1 MLVTMTATE
10 YLAHGWDLATG
21 AGLPA
26 PYSDDEA
33 EETLRRVQQTLK
45 PGSFSYFRIN
55 PDLRGYAPIG
65 KYAVLAM
72 RVEYGGLFTETANG
86 ASPFTQRFFFGGQN
100 EQRGYSSLAQG
111 PKVGADPCDP
121 RPGKSVGCTQPFATT
136 AVPIGGKAAALVSV
150 ELRIPADFILNH
162 LGIVP
167 FIDASNVSDDPSG
180 ARD

>member
-1 MLVTMTATE
+1 
-10 YLAHGWDLATG
+10 
-21 AGLPA
+21 
-26 PYSDDEA
+26 
-33 EETLRRVQQTLK
+33 
-45 PGSFSYFRIN
+45 
-55 PDLRGYAPIG
+55 
-65 KYAVLAM
+65 M

-136 AVPIGGKAAALVSV
+136 AVPIGGKAAALISV
-150 ELRIPADFILNH
+150 ELRIPVDFILNH

-167 FIDASNVSDDPSG
+167 FVDASTVTDDPKRPLEAGLEVAPGLGLGYLRPFGPRRLDAAYLAKSQDVVHRSVS
-180 ARD
+180 A